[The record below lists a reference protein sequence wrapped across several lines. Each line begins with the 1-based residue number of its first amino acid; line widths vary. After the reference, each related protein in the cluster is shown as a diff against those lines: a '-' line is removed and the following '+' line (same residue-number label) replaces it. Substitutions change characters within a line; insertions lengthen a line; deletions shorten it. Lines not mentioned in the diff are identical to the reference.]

1 MERVKIFNPKG
12 PPFRQGR
19 GLFAAVIMKELPFM
33 PCEEESRL
41 SDPKLRE
48 NFIERVFAY
57 HRWCGAMGQKRS
69 ISKLVEFHTK
79 HKFLVLAHSE
89 THYRRLGRIVAAAKQ
104 IPLGEVYREYGAL
117 FMQALALPA
126 SAKKHAN
133 VLDHMLGYFSKQ
145 LCADE
150 RQEIVALIGPNGAG
164 KTTLFSLISGF
175 QAADEG
181 SVAFEGRDVTGFAPA
196 RMARLGLARSFQIVQ
211 VFANLTV
218 HEAVTAAALMRH
230 PMADALKK
238 ADETLALVGLSE
250 RKSSVTPELSLQD
263 R

>member
-1 MERVKIFNPKG
+1 MKSANSLKPLLRVVGVTKRFG
-12 PPFRQGR
+12 
-19 GLFAAVIMKELPFM
+19 GLTAVDGVTFDVTP
-33 PCEEESRL
+33 
-41 SDPKLRE
+41 
-48 NFIERVFAY
+48 
-57 HRWCGAMGQKRS
+57 
-69 ISKLVEFHTK
+69 
-79 HKFLVLAHSE
+79 
-89 THYRRLGRIVAAAKQ
+89 
-104 IPLGEVYREYGAL
+104 
-117 FMQALALPA
+117 
-126 SAKKHAN
+126 
-133 VLDHMLGYFSKQ
+133 
-145 LCADE
+145 
-150 RQEIVALIGPNGAG
+150 QEIVALIGPNGAG

-211 VFANLTV
+211 VFADLTV

-263 R
+263 RKLLEVAKCLATEPTLILLDEVMAGLTLSEAEVVLGVIRRLRSEGMTFVLVEHVMPIVMSIADRIVVMNFGQKIADGTPKEIIENQFVRDAYFGEDLHA